1 MHSVPPYLYKPE
13 TIQRFQGR
21 LREAF
26 LGGDR
31 GTARVYLQNLVDHI
45 VVGEDE
51 IIIEARAGAALA
63 MMSASGTSSPE
74 AAKGEVLAHVVDWRP
89 NGDGSKNLRLVVSNP
104 AKRPERPPP
113 LEPKPPELPRIV
125 GLLAL
130 ARKWQ
135 AQVDRGEIRTRA
147 ELAARSGL
155 HPYRVSNIL
164 CLLRL
169 HPAILTHV
177 AGLVAGT
184 PNDLNE
190 RWLRPIARLP
200 HSEQL
205 AAVARRLGVGTA
217 SLLSQEGC
225 G

>member
-1 MHSVPPYLYKPE
+1 
-13 TIQRFQGR
+13 
-21 LREAF
+21 
-26 LGGDR
+26 
-31 GTARVYLQNLVDHI
+31 
-45 VVGEDE
+45 
-51 IIIEARAGAALA
+51 
-63 MMSASGTSSPE
+63 
-74 AAKGEVLAHVVDWRP
+74 
-89 NGDGSKNLRLVVSNP
+89 VVSNP
-104 AKRPERPPP
+104 AKRPERPPLP
-113 LEPKPPELPRIV
+113 EPKPPELPRIV

-135 AQVDRGEIRTRA
+135 AQIDRGEIRTRA
-147 ELAARSGL
+147 ELAVPSGL

-169 HPAILTHV
+169 HPAILAHI
-177 AGLVAGT
+177 ARLEAGT

-205 AAVARRLGVGTA
+205 AAVAGRVGVGAA
-217 SLLSQEGC
+217 SLLSQEGV